1 MRINKDIVQ
10 ADYIQYFRGEYFKCG
25 NKIDI
30 TKKELEENTNPER
43 IVLLQNKII
52 HLTDRQISAKAI
64 LDNNYDQYDLI
75 GADLYTIIWGKDNA
89 DDRYK
94 WYRYDPKSILFKI
107 REDKRIKP
115 VKHLREY
122 CTDELADFVNGLLKN
137 DYDLSRVVE
146 E

>member
-107 REDKRIKP
+107 REDN
-115 VKHLREY
+115 E
-122 CTDELADFVNGLLKN
+122 
-137 DYDLSRVVE
+137 
-146 E
+146 